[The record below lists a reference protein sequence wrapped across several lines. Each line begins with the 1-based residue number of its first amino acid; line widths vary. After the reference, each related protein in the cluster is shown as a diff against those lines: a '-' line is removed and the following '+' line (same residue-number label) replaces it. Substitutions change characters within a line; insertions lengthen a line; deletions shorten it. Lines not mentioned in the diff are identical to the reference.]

1 MTEYIA
7 VTGEN
12 KDEFEMLVNKR
23 LAEGWQLQGG
33 VSVAI
38 YTVEDR
44 DGFIN
49 IHDWYSQAMTR
60 VKA

>member
-1 MTEYIA
+1 MTEYVV

-12 KDEFEMLVNKR
+12 QGEFEMLVNKR

-33 VSVAI
+33 VSIAI

-44 DGFIN
+44 HGFIN
-49 IHDWYSQAMTR
+49 VNDWYAQAMTR